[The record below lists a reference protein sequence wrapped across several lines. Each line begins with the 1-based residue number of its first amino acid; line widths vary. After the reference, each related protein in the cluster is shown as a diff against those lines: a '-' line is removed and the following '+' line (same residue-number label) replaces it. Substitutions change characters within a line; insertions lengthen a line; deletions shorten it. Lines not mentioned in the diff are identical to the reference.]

1 MTEPRTATP
10 KRSLPDPTQLS
21 SSQKL
26 MVFVLSMTLF
36 GLANIFTEILPEFRL
51 GPVELSVS
59 YLAFVPVVMVSL
71 FHPLYAALGAPLGE
85 IVFVDLLMGD
95 FSGIG
100 ELEGYIQLAL
110 GLYVGG
116 SLVRDPSRKWQVATA
131 AMVAV
136 LIDKGVGGVIDMSK
150 VWVGVE
156 DAEYVDGLPESI
168 LVIEGFAFASD
179 FIISGILF
187 GAVPAAYLAARL
199 HGKIEPLMGMT
210 PRDADHPVPG
220 RARKN
225 AAFIALAVFL
235 SLASAVFTF
244 LEAAD
249 VKFGVWEPDFLD
261 QYGAGF
267 LWVGAGASLVVLIG
281 TVVAARANARRS
293 RAENDKER

>member
-1 MTEPRTATP
+1 MTETAP
-10 KRSLPDPTQLS
+10 SRVRRVLPDPQSLT

-51 GPVELSVS
+51 GPIELSVS

-85 IVFVDLLMGD
+85 IVFVDLLMGN

-100 ELEGYIQLAL
+100 ELEGFLQLSL

-136 LIDKGVGGVIDMSK
+136 LIDKGVGGIIDMSK
-150 VWVGVE
+150 VLVGVE
-156 DAEYVDGLPESI
+156 DAEWVEGLPESI
-168 LVIEGFAFASD
+168 LLIEGFAFGSD
-179 FIISGILF
+179 FLISGILF
-187 GAVPAAYLAARL
+187 GAIPAAYLAARL
-199 HGKIEPLMGMT
+199 HGKIEPLMGMA
-210 PRDADHPVPG
+210 PRDAEHPVPG
-220 RARKN
+220 RARQN

-235 SLASAVFTF
+235 MLGSAVFAF

-249 VKFGVWEPDFLD
+249 VKFGVWEPDFID
-261 QYGAGF
+261 EFGAGF
-267 LWVGAGASLVVLIG
+267 LWIS
-281 TVVAARANARRS
+281 VAACVVVFVGIALSATALRRRNRD
-293 RAENDKER
+293 RAED

>member
-1 MTEPRTATP
+1 MTETAP
-10 KRSLPDPTQLS
+10 PGVRRVLPDPQSLT

-36 GLANIFTEILPEFRL
+36 GLANIFTEVLPEFKL
-51 GPVELSVS
+51 GPVELSVA

-100 ELEGYIQLAL
+100 EIEGFLQLSL

-150 VWVGVE
+150 VVVGVE
-156 DAEYVDGLPESI
+156 DAEYVEGLPESI
-168 LVIEGFAFASD
+168 LLIEGFAFVSD
-179 FIISGILF
+179 FVIAGILF
-187 GAVPAAYLAARL
+187 GAIPAAYLAKRL
-199 HGKIEPLMGMT
+199 HGKIEPLMGMA
-210 PRDADHPVPG
+210 PRDAEHPVPG
-220 RARKN
+220 RARQN

-235 SLASAVFTF
+235 MLGSAVFAF

-249 VKFGVWEPDFLD
+249 VKFGLWEPDFID
-261 QYGAGF
+261 RYGLGF
-267 LWVGAGASLVVLIG
+267 LWVSVAVCVAVFIGIVLS
-281 TVVAARANARRS
+281 ARALRRRDKARS
-293 RAENDKER
+293 ED